1 MTPLRRPGLVPL
13 PGVRIRRLYR
23 EPANMRRLI
32 LPLLLVCALA
42 LPSTGAALA
51 PAEDWTPVADGIDY
65 REFSL
70 AGPNRVFV
78 ARMDR
83 GNPNVTLDAGLAQGN
98 LAEGTE
104 IVSAIAD
111 RYQQAINSWGDE
123 WGQRNRVVVAINGS
137 FFDRKSGVPWSGL
150 IQSGWYAK
158 RYGSLA
164 GSSGF
169 VWTMERGAFIGECVD
184 HRADR
189 QVVKFM
195 IHGEILQID
204 GINESREKNSLIL
217 YTPQFDQT
225 TRTDSRG
232 IEVVVEMTRPAAI
245 LPLPAMAYG
254 YVREIRDRREAAE
267 IPFDHVV
274 LSAVGKP
281 ASELRAAA
289 QLGELIGISM
299 EITDLGDD
307 CKTPDPHDWTKAYA
321 GLGGSFLFL
330 KDGELIDIDEAGAV
344 VRNPRTAVCFNDDYI
359 HFVVVDGREDG
370 YSVGMDMEEL
380 GEFCRKQLDAEWGLN
395 QDGGGSS
402 TMWVDGTVRNRPS
415 DGWERPVANALMMIE
430 VAPAERSVAYQSGQR
445 VAVTSPSDL
454 YLGPGTNF
462 WVRSTLLPS
471 TQGVIIPSL
480 NGLDGI
486 LAKGTYWWKVGFGK
500 TVGWVPEWALS
511 PSSGAASGSPEIFLE
526 P

>member
-1 MTPLRRPGLVPL
+1 
-13 PGVRIRRLYR
+13 
-23 EPANMRRLI
+23 MRRFL
-32 LPLLLVCALA
+32 LPLLLACVLA
-42 LPSTGAALA
+42 LPSSGAAFA
-51 PAEDWTPVADGIDY
+51 PDSDWSPASGGIDY
-65 REFSL
+65 REYSL
-70 AGPNRVFV
+70 PGPNRAFV

-83 GNPNVTLDAGLAQGN
+83 SDPNVILDAGLAQGN

-104 IVSAIAD
+104 VVSAIAD
-111 RYQQAINSWGDE
+111 RYQQAVNAWGDG
-123 WGQRNRVVVAINGS
+123 WGQRNHVVVAINGS
-137 FFDRKSGVPWSGL
+137 FFDRKSGIPWSGL

-184 HRADR
+184 HRKDR
-189 QVVKFM
+189 QVVRFM
-195 IHGEILQID
+195 ADGETLRLD
-204 GINESREKNSLIL
+204 GINVDREKNSLIL
-217 YTPQFDQT
+217 YTPQFDRT
-225 TRTDSRG
+225 TRTNTRG
-232 IEVVVEMTRPAAI
+232 IEVVIEMTRPATI

-254 YVREIRDRREAAE
+254 YVREIRDHQEAAE

-274 LSAVGKP
+274 LSAVGDP
-281 ASELRAAA
+281 ASDLRAAA
-289 QLGELIGISM
+289 RTGELIGISM

-307 CKTPDPHDWTKAYA
+307 CRTPDPHDWTKAYA
-321 GLGGSFLFL
+321 GLGGSFIFL
-330 KDGELIDIDEAGAV
+330 KDGKVIDVDEPGAV

-359 HFVVVDGREDG
+359 YFVVVDGRADG
-370 YSVGMDMEEL
+370 YSIGMDMEEL
-380 GEFCRKQLDAEWGLN
+380 GGFCRKQLEADWGLN

-402 TMWVDGTVRNRPS
+402 TMWVNGVVRNRPS
-415 DGWERPVANALMMIE
+415 DGWERPVANALMMIVVE
-430 VAPAERSVAYQSGQR
+430 PVGRSTTFQPGQR
-445 VAVTSPSDL
+445 VAVTSSSDL

-471 TQGVIIPSL
+471 TQGIVVPSL

-500 TVGWVPEWALS
+500 TVGWVPEWAMG
-511 PSSGAASGSPEIFLE
+511 PGGGAVSMPDVLLE